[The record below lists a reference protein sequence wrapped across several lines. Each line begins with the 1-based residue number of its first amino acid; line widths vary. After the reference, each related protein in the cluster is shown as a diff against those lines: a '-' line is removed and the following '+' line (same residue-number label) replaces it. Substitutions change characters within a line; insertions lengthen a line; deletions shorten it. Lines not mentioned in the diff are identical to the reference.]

1 MKKLFFYAAAAVA
14 MLASC
19 QKNEI
24 ASVPVQ
30 TIDDSKAAAILFGID
45 APALTVTPAVK
56 GAVDAWDS
64 TKVFVYGIK
73 EERNANLEV
82 LALGAGRYDFSD
94 ILINDYETFANP
106 TRVTEFEGLSALA
119 VYADKTTEMP
129 YYYAEGETYDFFGYH
144 LGGAY
149 AGAADKTATDVITY
163 PVTIYGNNDVMVAH
177 TVRKNDVKKADAVHG
192 VLESDLYSAWAARRA
207 VQPTLKFKHAL
218 TRFNFIVKG
227 EGNAAGGKDDFSQ
240 VTITGIKLADM
251 ATEGTLTVV
260 GDTAALGFVADYTA
274 NLDTLALKT
283 VDATG
288 NVDVD
293 VTYVPEVVTVNTNGD
308 AAGNGSCLMVAP
320 NLESVKVVVNMVNN
334 KFNNEPL
341 PNYDFEVKAES
352 IKGANGQA
360 LGAGAKFE
368 AGKSYNIIIKVKG
381 PKDIQIEAAL
391 TDWVDGG
398 DYEYDSD
405 IRPGGAQTPVT
416 PATPVAKDYIDNLKP
431 HALVETGDAAADKK
445 AYEETLPAY
454 YVEGHPFESID
465 TFPWVGATFD
475 LVKKGTFVLVTVYYD
490 GVQVQ
495 LDQNKISWGEVD
507 GGRLFCTNNERD
519 FSYVGFEVEGELG
532 LDPEEL
538 DMNKFEV
545 KVEIPTES

>member
-106 TRVTEFEGLSALA
+106 TRVTEFNGLSALA

-144 LGGAY
+144 LGGAV
-149 AGAADKTATDVITY
+149 AGAADTTVTDVITY

-177 TVRKNDVKKADAVHG
+177 TVRENDVKKADASHG
-192 VLESDLYSAWAARRA
+192 VLVSDLYSAWAARRA

-334 KFNNEPL
+334 QFGNEPL

-416 PATPVAKDYIDNLKP
+416 PATPNYVVIEDGFVSSFQEGPSEFADLVNALGPNCTWDYNDP
-431 HALVETGDAAADKK
+431 DTRAS
-445 AYEETLPAY
+445 LPWVSA
-454 YVEGHPFESID
+454 
-465 TFPWVGATFD
+465 TFPVFTEPKQVKVTVTGVTALDLIEGNWPADTVVDGTVATFTYGPSRYD
-475 LVKKGTFVLVTVYYD
+475 LSYIGFEAKELILGAEQDIVDVKIKVEVLVT
-490 GVQVQ
+490 
-495 LDQNKISWGEVD
+495 E
-507 GGRLFCTNNERD
+507 
-519 FSYVGFEVEGELG
+519 
-532 LDPEEL
+532 
-538 DMNKFEV
+538 
-545 KVEIPTES
+545 